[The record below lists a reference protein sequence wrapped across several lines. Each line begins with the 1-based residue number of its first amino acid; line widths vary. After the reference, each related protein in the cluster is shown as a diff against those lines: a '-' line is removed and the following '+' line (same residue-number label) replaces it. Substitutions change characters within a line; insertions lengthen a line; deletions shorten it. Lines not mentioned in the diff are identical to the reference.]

1 MKSVC
6 FGGWQTGSGREQNS
20 KLSGWKD
27 WKRYFLSLFLCSSK
41 ADSQAWKR
49 WKDRQRGR
57 RYCRVMNSNKY
68 DILKTSVYRREPEP
82 LKKLRALTAIHP
94 WAAMATT
101 PDSGQLL
108 TMLLKLANAKKTIEI
123 GVFTVYSLLL
133 TALSIPD
140 DGKLGNEG
148 CFDFAYV
155 DSDKVN
161 SKNYHERL
169 MKLVKIDGVVV
180 CDNVFRRGYIAMPE
194 ELVSGWKSDILK
206 SANSC
211 VKLLGVMEQ
220 SGKKNPSKGLLQ
232 SEELYQ
238 YILETSVYPREP
250 EPLKELRDITATHPK
265 AVMAT
270 APDAGQL
277 MDMLLKLV
285 NAKKTIE
292 IGVFTGYSL
301 LLTALS
307 IPDDGKITAIDVDR
321 QAYEMGLPVIRKAGV
336 EHKINFMESQA
347 LPGLDQLLEEHENEG
362 IFDFAFVD
370 ADKVNY
376 KTTMRV
382 VYDNT
387 LRDGTVAMPE
397 ELVAENLRENRRLT
411 IELNNFL
418 AADPRVQICL
428 APLGDG
434 ITICRRVC

>member
-1 MKSVC
+1 
-6 FGGWQTGSGREQNS
+6 
-20 KLSGWKD
+20 
-27 WKRYFLSLFLCSSK
+27 
-41 ADSQAWKR
+41 
-49 WKDRQRGR
+49 
-57 RYCRVMNSNKY
+57 
-68 DILKTSVYRREPEP
+68 
-82 LKKLRALTAIHP
+82 
-94 WAAMATT
+94 
-101 PDSGQLL
+101 
-108 TMLLKLANAKKTIEI
+108 
-123 GVFTVYSLLL
+123 
-133 TALSIPD
+133 
-140 DGKLGNEG
+140 
-148 CFDFAYV
+148 
-155 DSDKVN
+155 
-161 SKNYHERL
+161 
-169 MKLVKIDGVVV
+169 
-180 CDNVFRRGYIAMPE
+180 
-194 ELVSGWKSDILK
+194 
-206 SANSC
+206 
-211 VKLLGVMEQ
+211 MEQ

-232 SEELYQ
+232 SEDLYQ

-336 EHKINFMESQA
+336 EHKINFIESQA
-347 LPGLDQLLEEHENEG
+347 LPVLDKLLEEHENEG

-376 KTTMRV
+376 KNYHERLMKLLKMGGIV

>member
-1 MKSVC
+1 
-6 FGGWQTGSGREQNS
+6 
-20 KLSGWKD
+20 
-27 WKRYFLSLFLCSSK
+27 
-41 ADSQAWKR
+41 
-49 WKDRQRGR
+49 
-57 RYCRVMNSNKY
+57 
-68 DILKTSVYRREPEP
+68 
-82 LKKLRALTAIHP
+82 
-94 WAAMATT
+94 
-101 PDSGQLL
+101 
-108 TMLLKLANAKKTIEI
+108 
-123 GVFTVYSLLL
+123 
-133 TALSIPD
+133 
-140 DGKLGNEG
+140 
-148 CFDFAYV
+148 
-155 DSDKVN
+155 
-161 SKNYHERL
+161 
-169 MKLVKIDGVVV
+169 
-180 CDNVFRRGYIAMPE
+180 
-194 ELVSGWKSDILK
+194 
-206 SANSC
+206 
-211 VKLLGVMEQ
+211 MEQ

-232 SEELYQ
+232 SEELYK

-250 EPLKELRDITATHPK
+250 KPLKELRDITATHPK

-277 MDMLLKLV
+277 MDMLLRLV

-336 EHKINFMESQA
+336 EHKINFIESQA
-347 LPGLDQLLEEHENEG
+347 LPVLDKLLEEHENEG

-370 ADKVNY
+370 ADKINY
-376 KTTMRV
+376 KNYHERLMKLLKMGGIV

-387 LRDGTVAMPE
+387 LRGGTVAMPE